1 MSDGLQFDV
10 GGITKMHAEHKRT
23 APIVHVLTH
32 CAHEVLAYGTLL
44 VFPTL
49 RTGFPTARIE
59 VVDNGSCPEMVPRIR
74 AAAEAAGASFEARP
88 LVHYSEHWRHNLFAR
103 DWGEGNAPVVFVD
116 PDVVFWESCEGW
128 DFGDALMAGRLI
140 PELPRSLNGLHAA
153 RLHPSLLWVPSMKH
167 LRSEFARRLPS
178 EAAGRWN
185 CIGPASEQDGDIVRT
200 YDTLAPLYRAL
211 QDACTAFDAVH
222 LDAYDH
228 LFLGSH
234 LPAAVM
240 GSPSDVLI
248 ESHRAAAQG
257 DVASLRGLWRR
268 QNDTFLSGTPLP
280 ARRPGE
286 PRRKVPT
293 VRDIRDW
300 HSLPGSDS
308 ALNQAEYRLR
318 ARLEFA
324 PRSGRGGPR
333 PMAKKPAR

>member
-1 MSDGLQFDV
+1 M
-10 GGITKMHAEHKRT
+10 T

-74 AAAEAAGASFEARP
+74 AAAEAAGATFEARP
-88 LVHYSEHWRHNLFAR
+88 LVHYSEHWRHNLFER
-103 DWGEGNAPVVFVD
+103 DWDEGDAPVVFVD
-116 PDVVFWESCEGW
+116 PDVVFWGSCEGW

-140 PELPRSLNGLHAA
+140 PELPYGLNHVQPA
-153 RLHPSLLWVPSMKH
+153 RLHPSMLWVPSMKR
-167 LRSEFARRLPS
+167 LRSEFARLLPS
-178 EAAGRWN
+178 EAEGSWN
-185 CIGPASEQDGDIVRT
+185 CIGPAREQDGDIRRT
-200 YDTLAPLYRAL
+200 YNTLAPLYRAL

-228 LFLGSH
+228 LFIGSH
-234 LPAAVM
+234 LPAAG
-240 GSPSDVLI
+240 GSPSDVLT

-257 DVASLRGLWRR
+257 NVACLRGLWRR
-268 QNDTFLSGTPLP
+268 QNETFLSGAPLP
-280 ARRPGE
+280 TRRPGA
-286 PRRKVPT
+286 PRQKVPT
-293 VRDIRDW
+293 AREIRDW
-300 HSLPGSDS
+300 QSLPGSDS
-308 ALNQAEYRLR
+308 SLDEAEYRLR

-333 PMAKKPAR
+333 PMVTP